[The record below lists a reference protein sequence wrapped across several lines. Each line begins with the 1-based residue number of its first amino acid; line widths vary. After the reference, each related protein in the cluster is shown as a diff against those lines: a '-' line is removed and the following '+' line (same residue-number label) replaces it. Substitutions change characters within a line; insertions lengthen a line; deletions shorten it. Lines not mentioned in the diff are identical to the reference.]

1 MRIAYISTDPGIPVF
16 GCKGASI
23 HVQEMLRAF
32 LTKGAEITIFSPKID
47 DDPPADLAAVK
58 CHRLPEVPKGNAAQR
73 ANHLME
79 LNNSVRNVFEIADKM
94 AAPFDLIYE
103 RHALFA
109 HAAMCY
115 ARSAEIPSVLEV
127 NAPLIDEQMRHR
139 SLDRVDDAILSTIHA
154 FESANHIVA
163 VSPEVADYV
172 KLHGASESQVQVIP
186 NAVNPLR
193 FQTVAQFDGPFRIGF
208 LGTLKPWHDLPLIA
222 EAFAIVRQS
231 IPNAELLIVGD
242 GPERSSLEAQLKK
255 LGILD
260 ATQFTGAVP
269 ADEVPTWLN
278 KMHVGLATYR
288 GSDSF
293 YFSPLKLY
301 EYMAAGLPVV
311 ISRVGNLQDAIVEG
325 TIGISVPPDDVQALA
340 DALIGLATAPN
351 RAKTMGGAARD
362 HVLATHTWD
371 NVAER
376 VLKSAGLGQVQA
388 YGETG
393 W

>member
-1 MRIAYISTDPGIPVF
+1 MHIAYVSTDPGIPVF

-32 LTKGAEITIFSPKID
+32 LARGAEVTIFSPKID
-47 DDPPADLAAVK
+47 DEPPADLEAVK
-58 CHRLPEVPKGNAAQR
+58 CHRLPKIPKGNAAQR
-73 ANHLME
+73 AAHLLE
-79 LNNSVRNVFEIADKM
+79 LNSSVSHALEMNDS
-94 AAPFDLIYE
+94 FDLVYE

-109 HAAMCY
+109 HAAMSF
-115 ARSAEIPSVLEV
+115 AKSVQIPSVLEV

-139 SLDRVDDAILSTIHA
+139 SLEKVDDAILSTIHA
-154 FESANHIVA
+154 FESADHIVA

-172 KLHGASESQVQVIP
+172 KLHGASDSRVEVIP

-193 FQTVAQFDGPFRIGF
+193 FQTAAQFDGPFRIGF

-222 EAFAIVRQS
+222 DAFAIVRQS
-231 IPNAELLIVGD
+231 IPDAELLIVGD
-242 GPERSSLEAQLKK
+242 GPERSSLEAQLRK
-255 LGILD
+255 LGLLE
-260 ATQFTGAVP
+260 ATIFTGAVP
-269 ADEVPTWLN
+269 AEEVPIWLN
-278 KMHVGLATYR
+278 KMHVGLAPYR

-325 TIGISVPPDDVQALA
+325 TIGFSVPPDDVEALA
-340 DALIGLATAPN
+340 AVLIKLAIEPN

-376 VLKSAGLGQVQA
+376 ILTSAGLGQEQA
-388 YGETG
+388 YGGAG